1 MRYKVSTTD
10 LSDLRMG
17 ETETV
22 NATLRNIAVMLATR
36 KGSVPLYREFGIP
49 WDFVDKPMPVA
60 KAMMVAP
67 VREALE
73 RWEPRAAF
81 VDIDFRQDL
90 SRPGQLIPIVE
101 VEISDEQES

>member
-22 NATLRNIAVMLATR
+22 DAILRNIAVMLATR
-36 KGSVPLYREFGIP
+36 KGSAPLHREFGIP

-81 VDIDFRQDL
+81 VDIDFKLDPSQ
-90 SRPGQLIPIVE
+90 PGKLIPIVE
-101 VEISDEQES
+101 VEINAKEP